1 MTANEAMREVTMAWN
16 RADLAGTPMAALDD
30 IVQRLSITGNLLI
43 NSEGVRQLLAPVYR
57 EGKGVDDLGALPF
70 LEVEQVL
77 NKNGGDA
84 LVAFNTHPLVRLAT
98 TTENIHILVP
108 CLYEDG
114 GFTLTIRGLPD
125 AVARFVRLSKTLIP
139 PSTVT
144 VQHLEKK
151 LEGFKDH
158 LTPRQLECFMLAA
171 QHGYYDDPKRI
182 TMQGLAE
189 VKGIARSTFQE
200 HLNMAEQTA
209 LEWVAEQ
216 MNE

>member
-1 MTANEAMREVTMAWN
+1 MREVMMAWS
-16 RADLAGTPMAALDD
+16 RSDLAGTPMAAMDD

-43 NSEGVRQLLAPVYR
+43 NEKGVRQLLAPVYR
-57 EGKGVDDLGALPF
+57 EGKGVDDLRALPF

-77 NKNGGDA
+77 NQNGVNA
-84 LVAFNTHPLVRLAT
+84 LVVFNTHPLVRLAT
-98 TTENIHILVP
+98 TIENIHILVP

-114 GFTLTIRGLPD
+114 GFSLTIRGLPD
-125 AVARFVRLSKTLIP
+125 AVARFVRMSKTFIP

-151 LEGFKDH
+151 LEGFEDH
-158 LTPRQLECFMLAA
+158 LTIRQLECFRLAA
-171 QHGYYDDPKRI
+171 QHGFYEDPKRI

-200 HLNMAEQTA
+200 HLSTAEQTA
-209 LEWVAEQ
+209 LKWLADQ
-216 MNE
+216 MDN

>member
-1 MTANEAMREVTMAWN
+1 MAWN
-16 RADLAGTPMAALDD
+16 RADLAGTPMADLDD

-158 LTPRQLECFMLAA
+158 LTPRQLECFLLAA

-209 LEWVAEQ
+209 LKWVAEQ

>member
-1 MTANEAMREVTMAWN
+1 MAWN

-114 GFTLTIRGLPD
+114 GFTLTIRGIPD

-158 LTPRQLECFMLAA
+158 LTPRQLECFLLAA

>member
-1 MTANEAMREVTMAWN
+1 MAWN

-43 NSEGVRQLLAPVYR
+43 NSEGVRQLLVPVYR

-158 LTPRQLECFMLAA
+158 LTPRQLECFLLAA
-171 QHGYYDDPKRI
+171 QHGYYNDPKRI

>member
-70 LEVEQVL
+70 LKVEQVL

-108 CLYEDG
+108 CLFEDG

-158 LTPRQLECFMLAA
+158 LTPRQLECFLLAA

>member
-1 MTANEAMREVTMAWN
+1 MAWN

-158 LTPRQLECFMLAA
+158 LTPRQLECFLLAA

-209 LEWVAEQ
+209 LKWVAEQ

>member
-16 RADLAGTPMAALDD
+16 RADLAGTPMADLDD

-158 LTPRQLECFMLAA
+158 LTPRQLECFLLAA

>member
-1 MTANEAMREVTMAWN
+1 MTAIGAMREVTMAWN

-209 LEWVAEQ
+209 LKWVAEQ

>member
-1 MTANEAMREVTMAWN
+1 
-16 RADLAGTPMAALDD
+16 
-30 IVQRLSITGNLLI
+30 
-43 NSEGVRQLLAPVYR
+43 
-57 EGKGVDDLGALPF
+57 
-70 LEVEQVL
+70 
-77 NKNGGDA
+77 
-84 LVAFNTHPLVRLAT
+84 LVRLAT

-158 LTPRQLECFMLAA
+158 LTPRQLECFLLAA

-209 LEWVAEQ
+209 LKWVAEQ

>member
-1 MTANEAMREVTMAWN
+1 MAWN
-16 RADLAGTPMAALDD
+16 RADLAGTPMADLDD

-158 LTPRQLECFMLAA
+158 LTPRQLECFLLAA

>member
-1 MTANEAMREVTMAWN
+1 MAWN

>member
-1 MTANEAMREVTMAWN
+1 MAWN

-57 EGKGVDDLGALPF
+57 EGKGVDHLGALPF

-158 LTPRQLECFMLAA
+158 LTPRQLECFLLAA

-209 LEWVAEQ
+209 LKWVAEQ

>member
-1 MTANEAMREVTMAWN
+1 MAWN

-43 NSEGVRQLLAPVYR
+43 NSEGVRQLLVPVYR

-114 GFTLTIRGLPD
+114 GFTLTIRGIPD

-158 LTPRQLECFMLAA
+158 LTPRQLECFLLAA
-171 QHGYYDDPKRI
+171 QHGYYNDPKRI

>member
-1 MTANEAMREVTMAWN
+1 MTAIGAMREVTMAWN

-43 NSEGVRQLLAPVYR
+43 NNEGVRQLLVPVYR

-98 TTENIHILVP
+98 TPENIHILVP

-151 LEGFKDH
+151 LQGFKDH
-158 LTPRQLECFMLAA
+158 LTPRQLECFLLAA

-209 LEWVAEQ
+209 LKWVAEQ

>member
-1 MTANEAMREVTMAWN
+1 MAWN
-16 RADLAGTPMAALDD
+16 RADLAGTPMADLDD

-158 LTPRQLECFMLAA
+158 LTPRQLECFLLAA
-171 QHGYYDDPKRI
+171 QHGYYNDPKRI

>member
-16 RADLAGTPMAALDD
+16 RADLAGTPMADLDD

-158 LTPRQLECFMLAA
+158 LTPRQLECFLLAA

-209 LEWVAEQ
+209 LKWVAEQ

>member
-1 MTANEAMREVTMAWN
+1 MAWN

-57 EGKGVDDLGALPF
+57 EGKGVDHLGALPF

-158 LTPRQLECFMLAA
+158 LTPRQLECFLLAA

>member
-1 MTANEAMREVTMAWN
+1 MAWN

-209 LEWVAEQ
+209 LKWVAEQ

>member
-1 MTANEAMREVTMAWN
+1 MREVTMAWN

-139 PSTVT
+139 PSTVS

-158 LTPRQLECFMLAA
+158 LTPRQLECFLLAA

-209 LEWVAEQ
+209 LKWVAEQ

>member
-1 MTANEAMREVTMAWN
+1 MAWN

-158 LTPRQLECFMLAA
+158 LTPRQLECFLLAA

>member
-158 LTPRQLECFMLAA
+158 LTPRQLECFLLAA

-209 LEWVAEQ
+209 LKWVAEQ

>member
-1 MTANEAMREVTMAWN
+1 MREVTMAWN
-16 RADLAGTPMAALDD
+16 RADLARTPMAALDD

-158 LTPRQLECFMLAA
+158 LTPRQLECFLLAA

-209 LEWVAEQ
+209 LKWVAEQ

>member
-1 MTANEAMREVTMAWN
+1 MREVMMAWS
-16 RADLAGTPMAALDD
+16 RSDLAGTPMAAMDD

-43 NSEGVRQLLAPVYR
+43 NERGVRQLLAPVYR
-57 EGKGVDDLGALPF
+57 EGKGVDDLGSLPF

-77 NKNGGDA
+77 NQNGMNA

-114 GFTLTIRGLPD
+114 GFSLTIRGLPD
-125 AVARFVRLSKTLIP
+125 AVARFVRMSKTLIP

-151 LEGFKDH
+151 VEGFEDH
-158 LTPRQLECFMLAA
+158 LTVRQLECFRLAA
-171 QHGYYDDPKRI
+171 QHGFYEDPKRI

-200 HLNMAEQTA
+200 HLSMAEQTA
-209 LEWVAEQ
+209 LKWLADQ
-216 MNE
+216 MDI

>member
-114 GFTLTIRGLPD
+114 GFTLTIRGIPD

-158 LTPRQLECFMLAA
+158 LTPRQLECFLLAA

>member
-1 MTANEAMREVTMAWN
+1 MREVTMAWN

-43 NSEGVRQLLAPVYR
+43 NSEGVRQLLAPVYK

-144 VQHLEKK
+144 VQQLEKK

-209 LEWVAEQ
+209 LKWVAEQ